1 MQSYDHLFDF
11 FGPFFITVNTTVNH
25 TFFLQILFVKPVSL
39 GHESN
44 FTAVMQHVPTT
55 EEALLYLFLAAA
67 IGSFIGNFKWRGNSL
82 GVAAILFVGLAIG
95 AVNPGLHIP
104 DEIKL
109 LGLAIFVYSIGLS
122 SGPAFFRSFKDR
134 GASNLLLAVMVLSLL
149 SVLIGTLSFAFGF
162 DASAAAGM
170 LAGITT
176 NTPALAGLLD
186 AIQAAPDAS
195 FSNVM
200 SNNAV
205 VGYSISYPMGVLGL
219 MIAVALMRRLMHVD
233 YAAEATALSQ
243 EFPTGQP
250 IIHQTCR
257 VTHAAAT
264 GITLREL
271 KKEQHWQVVFG
282 RMQHGE
288 TYSLCHWETV
298 FQAGDLVA
306 ITGHS
311 EEVKRV
317 CAFLG
322 EEAEENLT
330 DHHTIFSMRRMF
342 VSNPRVAGKTI
353 ANLNL
358 AESYPVVLTR
368 IRHGDTDMIVGAD
381 TVLELGD
388 RIRVLAREED
398 MKDLEKIFGDSYE
411 HLSHIDLLSF
421 GLGMGL
427 GILIGSIKMAL
438 PGGIIFS
445 LGFAGGPLVAG
456 LALSYIR
463 RSGPILWTLPYSAN
477 LTLRQIGLILMLAA
491 IGINSG
497 SAFLSTMLSPVGP
510 LMFLSSAIVAL
521 VGSVLILWAGYKL
534 LHIPYALLTGMISHH
549 PANLDFANDQA
560 GNKIPTYGYA
570 LVYPLLLIGKIVFVQ
585 MLFQLMRMYH

>member
-1 MQSYDHLFDF
+1 
-11 FGPFFITVNTTVNH
+11 
-25 TFFLQILFVKPVSL
+25 
-39 GHESN
+39 
-44 FTAVMQHVPTT
+44 MQHTATT

-67 IGSFIGNFKWRGNSL
+67 LGSFTGNFKWRGNSL

-95 AVNPGLHIP
+95 AMKPEIRIP
-104 DEIKL
+104 DVIKL

-122 SGPAFFRSFKDR
+122 SGPAFFQSFKTR
-134 GASNLLLAVMVLSLL
+134 GASNLLLAVLALGLL
-149 SVLIGTLSFAFGF
+149 SVLIGALSFAFGF

-186 AIQAAPDAS
+186 AIQAHPGAENDP
-195 FSNVM
+195 M
-200 SNNAV
+200 SDNAV

-219 MIAVALMRRLMHVD
+219 MIAVALMRRLLRVD
-233 YAAEATALSQ
+233 YAAEASALGR

-250 IIHQTCR
+250 IVHQTFLISNPA
-257 VTHAAAT
+257 VT

-271 KKEQHWQVVFG
+271 KKQHQLHVIFG
-282 RMQHGE
+282 RMRRAGND
-288 TYSLCHWETV
+288 SLCHWETV
-298 FQAGDLVA
+298 LQPNDLVA
-306 ITGHS
+306 VTGHS
-311 EEVKRV
+311 EEVARTG
-317 CAFLG
+317 ALLG
-322 EEAEENLT
+322 QLADEDLT
-330 DHHTIFSMRRMF
+330 GYHKVFALRRMF
-342 VSNPRVAGKTI
+342 VSNPKVAGKTI
-353 ANLNL
+353 ATLNL
-358 AESYPVVLTR
+358 AELYPVVLTR
-368 IRHGDTDMIVGAD
+368 IRHGDTDMLVGAD

-398 MKDLEKIFGDSYE
+398 MKHIEKVFGDSYE
-411 HLSHIDLLSF
+411 QLSHIDLLSF

-427 GILIGSIKMAL
+427 GILIGSIEMTL
-438 PGGIIFS
+438 PGGILFS
-445 LGFAGGPLVAG
+445 LGFAGGPLLAG

-497 SAFLSTMLSPVGP
+497 AAFLSTMLSPAGP
-510 LMFLSSAIVAL
+510 LMFLSSAIVSVL
-521 VGSVLILWAGYKL
+521 GSVLILWAGYKW
-534 LHIPYALLTGMISHH
+534 LHIPYALLSGMVSHH
-549 PANLDFANDQA
+549 PANLDFANNQA

-585 MLFQLMRMYH
+585 MLWQLLKM